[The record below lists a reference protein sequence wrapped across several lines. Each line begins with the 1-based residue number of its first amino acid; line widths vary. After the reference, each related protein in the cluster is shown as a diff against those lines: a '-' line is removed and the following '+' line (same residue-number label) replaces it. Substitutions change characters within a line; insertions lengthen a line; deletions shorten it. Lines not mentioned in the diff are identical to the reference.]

1 MTETIKT
8 SISIQKPLLNEAEI
22 QAQQMNISRNR
33 LFELALEQFIRNR
46 SGQALPDER
55 KNQAAPPSGDKRLVI
70 NQGDVF
76 WVQLDD
82 ANGSEGSIPHP
93 HVVIQD
99 NVFNHSRIH
108 TVVACALTSN
118 IKRANLPGNVLLDV
132 GEANLAKQ
140 SVVEA
145 SKVSSVDKMAL
156 GEYIGSLSEGRVN
169 QILAGMRL
177 LERSF
182 FTP

>member
-8 SISIQKPLLNEAEI
+8 SIAIQKTLLHEAEI
-22 QAQQMNISRNR
+22 LAQQLNISCNR
-33 LFELALEQFIRNR
+33 LFELAIEQFIRNR
-46 SGQALPDER
+46 S
-55 KNQAAPPSGDKRLVI
+55 NQAAPPSGDKRLVI

-82 ANGSEGSIPHP
+82 LGGSEAGIPHP

-132 GEANLAKQ
+132 GEANLSRQ

-145 SKVSSVDKMAL
+145 SKVSSVDKAQL
-156 GEYIGSLSEGRVN
+156 GDYIGSLSEGRVH

-182 FTP
+182 FAP